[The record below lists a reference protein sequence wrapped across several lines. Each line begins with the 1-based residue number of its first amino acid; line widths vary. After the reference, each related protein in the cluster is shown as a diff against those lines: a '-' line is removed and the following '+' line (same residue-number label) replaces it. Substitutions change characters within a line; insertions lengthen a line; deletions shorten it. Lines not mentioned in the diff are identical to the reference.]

1 MRHIPG
7 TASGLLSY
15 FTRHRT
21 VANLLLVLLIG
32 AGLLAVPNMR
42 AQYFP
47 DVIEDEIDVR
57 VRWDGAGAQDI
68 DNAIV
73 QLRERLGADRAGV
86 RAQLQHGQGA

>member
-57 VRWDGAGAQDI
+57 VRW
-68 DNAIV
+68 
-73 QLRERLGADRAGV
+73 RA
-86 RAQLQHGQGA
+86 